1 MVIQEKTKQRSSRSA
16 NQARSKEPSAVK
28 RQNVTLS
35 LPEPL
40 LRRFRVYAAERGESM
55 TRLMTEAIREVLE
68 GGPDREREKKKRRLM
83 ERIRNAPDLGT
94 KGKADW
100 TRDDLHEAM
109 RNG

>member
-1 MVIQEKTKQRSSRSA
+1 MVIQEKAKKGSSRSA
-16 NQARSKEPSAVK
+16 GKASSQEASAVK

-55 TRLMTEAIREVLE
+55 TRLMTEAIRDVLE
-68 GGPDREREKKKRRLM
+68 GGPDRDREKRKRRLM
-83 ERIRNAPDLGT
+83 DRIRNAPDLGT
-94 KGKADW
+94 KGNADW
-100 TRDDLHEAM
+100 TREDLHEAM